1 MATRTKDVFT
11 REWIIENSVDIL
23 SRYEA
28 GVLTIRGLH
37 YQLVSRG
44 MTNDIQHYKRV
55 VAATGQARWDG
66 VIAFDAFSDRDR
78 ALACSTLAEPTIL
91 EEAEETAKEQV
102 RLWMTSY
109 RKNKWENQYYYP
121 EVFIEKKALEGV
133 FYNPCKRHGIALGA
147 CKGYPSLTFLH
158 DSAIRFREAV
168 YRGQQP
174 IILYFGDYDPSGEDI
189 PRALQ
194 ENIKKLG
201 CEEIEVRRI
210 CLMESQ
216 VVAWHLPPAPT
227 KITDSRTANWDG
239 LGQVELDAVRPEKLI
254 SLLDD
259 AVADIFDEDKYVDLL
274 NYESDEREL
283 FQDELKRYVSEEL

>member
-1 MATRTKDVFT
+1 MAQRTKDIFT
-11 REWIIENSVDIL
+11 REWIIENAVDVL
-23 SRYEA
+23 RQYED

-66 VIAFDAFSDRDR
+66 VISFNAFSDRDR
-78 ALACSTLAEPTIL
+78 ALACSTVAEPVIL
-91 EEAEETAKEQV
+91 EESEDTARVQI

-109 RKNKWENQYYYP
+109 SRNRWENQPYYP

-133 FYNPCKRHGIALGA
+133 FYKPCKRLGIALGA

-158 DSAIRFREAV
+158 DASIRFKNAID
-168 YRGQQP
+168 RGQSP

-189 PRALQ
+189 PRALEQ
-194 ENIKKLG
+194 NLRDLG
-201 CEEIEVRRI
+201 VDDIEVRRI
-210 CLMESQ
+210 CLMEHQ
-216 VVAWHLPPAPT
+216 VINWNLPPAPA
-227 KITDSRTANWDG
+227 KVTDSRTAHWDG

-254 SLLDD
+254 SLLED
-259 AVADIFDEDKYVDLL
+259 AVAEIFDE
-274 NYESDEREL
+274 EL
-283 FQDELKRYVSEEL
+283 HDELIAVEEEERARFREDMKNYVQNEL